1 MLRPYGG
8 CGLTG
13 DADAAGDA
21 GDADAAGDAGDAG
34 AIREAGTIIAFLAR
48 NIALESETA

>member
-13 DADAAGDA
+13 DADAAG
-21 GDADAAGDAGDAG
+21 DAAGDAGDAG

-48 NIALESETA
+48 NIALERETA